1 MMTLEQILHKL
12 TELYYE
18 AEKLDNDCATAISTA
33 EDTVIK
39 AIKKSRKNE
48 DAKDCRFR
56 KGRR

>member
-18 AEKLDNDCATAISTA
+18 AKKLDNDSATAISTA

-39 AIKKSRKNE
+39 AIKMETHDDN
-48 DAKDCRFR
+48 
-56 KGRR
+56 